1 MSNKLKEMDKEQ
13 KRYLNWI
20 SRDLFNA
27 IEAIKRANNT
37 YLEMNRMGLIG
48 FQEASAMD
56 HYIER
61 AMLPVQDALDFV
73 DGLIDETP
81 NELPNTN
88 GGEG

>member
-1 MSNKLKEMDKEQ
+1 MSKEQ

-27 IEAIKRANNT
+27 LDAIKRASNT
-37 YLEMNRMGLIG
+37 YLEMNAKNLIDY
-48 FQEASAMD
+48 QEASAID

-73 DGLIDETP
+73 DGLIDELAKGDD
-81 NELPNTN
+81 NNVQLL
-88 GGEG
+88 

>member
-1 MSNKLKEMDKEQ
+1 MSKEQ

-27 IEAIKRANNT
+27 LEAIKRASNT
-37 YLEMNRMGLIG
+37 YLEMNAKNLIDY
-48 FQEASAMD
+48 QEASAMD

-61 AMLPVQDALDFV
+61 AMLPVQDALEYV
-73 DGLIDETP
+73 DSLIDEP
-81 NELPNTN
+81 DN

>member
-1 MSNKLKEMDKEQ
+1 MSKEQ

-27 IEAIKRANNT
+27 LEAIKRASNT
-37 YLEMNRMGLIG
+37 YLEMNAKNLIDY
-48 FQEASAMD
+48 QEASAID

-61 AMLPVQDALDFV
+61 AMLPVQDALEYV
-73 DGLIDETP
+73 DSLIDEP
-81 NELPNTN
+81 DN

>member
-1 MSNKLKEMDKEQ
+1 MSEQ
-13 KRYLNWI
+13 QPLYLNWI
-20 SRDLFNA
+20 SRYLYNA

-48 FQEASAMD
+48 FQEASAID

-61 AMLPVQDALDFV
+61 AMPPVQDALDFV
-73 DGLIDETP
+73 DDLTA
-81 NELPNTN
+81 ELAK

>member
-1 MSNKLKEMDKEQ
+1 MSKEQ

-27 IEAIKRANNT
+27 LEAIKRASNT
-37 YLEMNRMGLIG
+37 CLEMNAKNLIDY
-48 FQEASAMD
+48 QEASAID

-61 AMLPVQDALDFV
+61 AMLPVQDALEYV
-73 DGLIDETP
+73 DSLIDEP
-81 NELPNTN
+81 DN

>member
-1 MSNKLKEMDKEQ
+1 MSKEQ

-27 IEAIKRANNT
+27 LDAIKRASNT
-37 YLEMNRMGLIG
+37 YLEMNAKNLIDY
-48 FQEASAMD
+48 QEASAID

-61 AMLPVQDALDFV
+61 AMPPVQDALDFV
-73 DGLIDETP
+73 DDLTA
-81 NELPNTN
+81 ELAK